1 MSPSYSPT
9 SANRMS
15 KASRAIAV
23 FLCAG
28 LLPLSGAES
37 PSFGDLVSGISWQ
50 SADLVESIKRMRL
63 REDLNASGQS
73 IGQSLRQAGIP
84 MYLDETSAPQDGA
97 SPRIRVGVKHL
108 VLDGIEWG
116 HHYSDSE
123 QKKWVDIVRFSD
135 VDSARAV
142 FQHSRQWHSGI
153 YAQDHFAFFTT
164 SMEEPNGISIL
175 VLKDEYLVNIGQDLP
190 FVLSYEEENPPEQA
204 QEASAAIDEVLT
216 ATEAL
221 ARSIVAPDFVGYIP
235 KAHPTDTEI
244 RDLRMA
250 GFAKMWSAVKQNF
263 VFLDQRPNVDWEGIL
278 PSYLPRVA
286 RAKSHAEY
294 LGLVEEALA
303 LLEDGHTRLLGT
315 IGLNDIPALRI
326 ESVEGRPV
334 VTEVGDTPE
343 LVQAGIAV
351 GAEIIEVD
359 GVPFENLLQQ
369 RLRRI
374 SASTPHDRR
383 DRAYRSL
390 LQGPV
395 GGTATVTLREP
406 NREPRTI
413 RLNRNLQ
420 ENRLAAPWLSRPRLE
435 YRELEDGISYVALNS
450 FGSDRIVEEFDEHF
464 DRIAASRAL
473 ILDIRE
479 NGGGSTGNGFAI
491 IARLIE
497 DQITETSTWRTR
509 LYRPTLEAWGRPS
522 EWHEGGDSGVIE
534 PRGSS
539 AFTGPVA
546 VLVGPRTFSSAED
559 FLVPLKATKRAVLV
573 GSVTG
578 GSTGQPIR
586 VPIYQASVLICTKWD
601 RFPDG
606 TEFVGVGVRPDI
618 PVERTIEDVARG
630 IDPVL
635 QAAIVA
641 MNDRPER

>member
-1 MSPSYSPT
+1 MSPNYSPT

-28 LLPLSGAES
+28 LSPLTGAES
-37 PSFGDLVSGISWQ
+37 PSFGELVSGISWQ

-63 REDLNASGQS
+63 REDLDASGQS
-73 IGQSLRQAGIP
+73 IGQSLRQAGVP
-84 MYLDETSAPQDGA
+84 MYLDETSAQQDGA

-123 QKKWVDIVRFSD
+123 QKKWADIVRFSD

-142 FQHSRQWHSGI
+142 FQRSRQRHSGI
-153 YAQDHFAFFTT
+153 YAQDHFAFITT

-175 VLKDEYLVNIGQDLP
+175 VLKDKYLVNIGRDLP
-190 FVLSYEEENPPEQA
+190 FVLSYEEENSPEQA

-315 IGLNDIPALRI
+315 IGMNDIPVLRI

-334 VTEVGDTPE
+334 VTDVGDTPE
-343 LVQAGIAV
+343 LVQAGIGV

-359 GVPFENLLQQ
+359 GVPFEDLLQQ

-420 ENRLAAPWLSRPRLE
+420 ENRSAASWLSRPRLE

-464 DRIAASRAL
+464 DRIAASKAL

-497 DQITETSTWRTR
+497 DRIAETSIWRTR
-509 LYRPTLEAWGRPS
+509 LYRPTFEAWGRPS

-546 VLVGPRTFSSAED
+546 VLIGPRTFSAAED
-559 FLVPLKATKRAVLV
+559 FLVPLKATKRAILV

-578 GSTGQPIR
+578 GSTGQQIV
-586 VPIYQASVLICTKWD
+586 VPIYQAYVSICTKWD

-630 IDPVL
+630 L
-635 QAAIVA
+635 TRSCR
-641 MNDRPER
+641 RPSSQ

>member
-1 MSPSYSPT
+1 MSPEYFPA
-9 SANRMS
+9 SANPML

-28 LLPLSGAES
+28 LSPLTGAEG
-37 PSFGDLVSGISWQ
+37 PSFGDLVSGISRQ

-63 REDLNASGQS
+63 RDDIDASGQS

-84 MYLDETSAPQDGA
+84 VDFDGRSAPQDGA
-97 SPRIRVGVKHL
+97 PPTIRVGVKHL
-108 VLDGIEWG
+108 VLDGIEWA
-116 HHYSDSE
+116 HHFSDSE
-123 QKKWVDIVRFSD
+123 ETKWVDVVRFSD

-142 FQHSRQWHSGI
+142 FQLSRQWHSGI
-153 YAQDHFAFFTT
+153 FTQDHFAFFTT
-164 SMEEPNGISIL
+164 STEEPNGISIL
-175 VLKDEYLVNIGQDLP
+175 ILKDEYLVNIGRDLP
-190 FVLSYEEENPPEQA
+190 FVLSYEKENPPEQA
-204 QEASAAIDEVLT
+204 QEASEAIDEVLT

-235 KAHPTDTEI
+235 NAHPTDTDI
-244 RDLRMA
+244 RDLRVT
-250 GFAKMWSAVKQNF
+250 GFAKMWSAVKHNF

-286 RAKSHAEY
+286 RAESNAEY
-294 LGLVEEALA
+294 LGLLEEALA
-303 LLEDGHTRLLGT
+303 LLEDGHTRLSGT
-315 IGLNDIPALRI
+315 IRLNDIPVLRI

-334 VTEVGDTPE
+334 VTEVGDTSE
-343 LVQAGIAV
+343 SVEAGIAV
-351 GAEIIEVD
+351 GAEILEVD
-359 GVPFENLLQQ
+359 GVPVEDLLEQ

-374 SASTPHDRR
+374 SGSTPHDRR

-395 GGTATVTLREP
+395 GGTVTFTLREP

-413 RLNRNLQ
+413 TLQ
-420 ENRLAAPWLSRPRLE
+420 CDLRKSRSAAPWLSRPRIE

-473 ILDIRE
+473 ILDVRE

-497 DQITETSTWRTR
+497 DQIAETSIWRTR
-509 LYRPTLEAWGRPS
+509 LYRPTFEAWGRPS
-522 EWHEGGDSGVIE
+522 EWHEGDSDVIE

-546 VLVGPRTFSSAED
+546 VLIGPRTFSAAED

-573 GSVTG
+573 GSVTA
-578 GSTGQPIR
+578 GSTGQPII
-586 VPIYQASVLICTKWD
+586 VPIYQAHVLICTKWD
-601 RFPDG
+601 RFPDE
-606 TEFVGVGVRPDI
+606 TEFVGVGIHPDI
-618 PVERTIEDVARG
+618 PVERTIEDVAGG

-641 MNDRPER
+641 MHDRLQR

>member
-1 MSPSYSPT
+1 MSPKYLPA
-9 SANRMS
+9 SAIRML
-15 KASRAIAV
+15 KASPAIIV
-23 FLCAG
+23 FLCTG
-28 LLPLSGAES
+28 LSPLTSAES
-37 PSFGDLVSGISWQ
+37 PSFGDLVSGISRQ

-63 REDLNASGQS
+63 RDDIDASGQS
-73 IGQSLRQAGIP
+73 IGQSLRQAGTP
-84 MYLDETSAPQDGA
+84 MYLDERSAPQDGA
-97 SPRIRVGVKHL
+97 SRSIRVGVKHL
-108 VLDGIEWG
+108 ALDGIEWG
-116 HHYSDSE
+116 HHFSDSE
-123 QKKWVDIVRFSD
+123 QKNWVDIVRFSD

-142 FQHSRQWHSGI
+142 FQRSRQWHSGI

-175 VLKDEYLVNIGQDLP
+175 ILKDEYLVNIGRDLP
-190 FVLSYEEENPPEQA
+190 FVLSYEEENPPERA

-221 ARSIVAPDFVGYIP
+221 ARSIVASDFVGYIP
-235 KAHPTDTEI
+235 KVHPTDAEI

-286 RAKSHAEY
+286 RAESHAEY
-294 LGLVEEALA
+294 LGLVQEALA

-315 IGLNDIPALRI
+315 IGQNDIPVLRI

-359 GVPFENLLQQ
+359 GVPFEDLLKE

-395 GGTATVTLREP
+395 GGTATVMLREP
-406 NREPRTI
+406 NREPRTV

-420 ENRLAAPWLSRPRLE
+420 ENRSAASWLSRPRLE

-450 FGSDRIVEEFDEHF
+450 FGSDRIVEEFDEHL
-464 DRIAASRAL
+464 DRIATSKAL

-479 NGGGSTGNGFAI
+479 NGGGSTGIGFAI

-497 DQITETSTWRTR
+497 DRIAETSIWRTR
-509 LYRPTLEAWGRPS
+509 LYRPTFEAWGQPS

-534 PRGSS
+534 PSGSP

-546 VLVGPRTFSSAED
+546 VLIGPRTFSSAED

-606 TEFVGVGVRPDI
+606 TEFVGVGIHPDI
-618 PVERTIEDVARG
+618 PVERTLEDVARG

-635 QAAIVA
+635 RAAIVA
-641 MNDRPER
+641 MNDRPQR

>member
-1 MSPSYSPT
+1 
-9 SANRMS
+9 
-15 KASRAIAV
+15 
-23 FLCAG
+23 
-28 LLPLSGAES
+28 
-37 PSFGDLVSGISWQ
+37 
-50 SADLVESIKRMRL
+50 
-63 REDLNASGQS
+63 
-73 IGQSLRQAGIP
+73 
-84 MYLDETSAPQDGA
+84 MYLDETSAQQDGA

-123 QKKWVDIVRFSD
+123 QKKWADIVRFSD

-142 FQHSRQWHSGI
+142 FQRSRQRHSGI
-153 YAQDHFAFFTT
+153 YAQDHFAFITT

-175 VLKDEYLVNIGQDLP
+175 VLKDKYLVNIGRDLP
-190 FVLSYEEENPPEQA
+190 FVLSYEEENSPEQA

-315 IGLNDIPALRI
+315 IGLNDIPVLRI

-334 VTEVGDTPE
+334 VTDVGDTPE
-343 LVQAGIAV
+343 LVQAGIGV

-359 GVPFENLLQQ
+359 GVPFEDLLQQ

-420 ENRLAAPWLSRPRLE
+420 ENRSAASWLSRPRLE

-464 DRIAASRAL
+464 DRIAASKAL

-497 DQITETSTWRTR
+497 DRIAETSIWRTR
-509 LYRPTLEAWGRPS
+509 LYRPTFEAWGRPS

-546 VLVGPRTFSSAED
+546 VLIGPRTFSAAED
-559 FLVPLKATKRAVLV
+559 FLVPLKATKRAILV

-578 GSTGQPIR
+578 GSTGQQIV
-586 VPIYQASVLICTKWD
+586 VPIYQAYVSICTKWD

-641 MNDRPER
+641 MSDHPQR